1 MISFENISKK
11 YEGDERPVFQDFSE
25 HIDPGE
31 LILITGKSGSGK
43 STLISMLLKDI
54 EPDSGRIVV
63 DRQDISKISRNKI
76 PLYRRSIGVIFQ
88 DFKLFNEYT
97 VYGNLELTLNIT
109 GGRLRDTEKRITDIL
124 KLLGIDRL
132 FKRYPGE
139 LSGGEKQKV
148 CMARAIIN
156 DPKILLADEPTGNL
170 DPASSREIMRLM
182 NVVHRQGTTVIM
194 ATHDY
199 ETAAS
204 VIPDHRRVSLD
215 KPEKGAY
222 YNILKG

>member
-1 MISFENISKK
+1 MISFENINKK

-25 HIDPGE
+25 HIEPGE

-43 STLISMLLKDI
+43 STLISMLLKDT

-63 DRQDISKISRNKI
+63 DRQDISLISRNKI

-109 GGRLRDTEKRITDIL
+109 GGRLKDTEKRITDIL

-132 FKRYPGE
+132 YKRYPEE

-170 DPASSREIMRLM
+170 DPASSREIMRLI
-182 NVVHRQGTTVIM
+182 NVVNRQGTTVLM

-199 ETAAS
+199 GTAAD
-204 VIPDHRRVSLD
+204 ILPDHRRISLD
-215 KPEKGAY
+215 KPERGC
-222 YNILKG
+222 NNNTLKG